1 MHKCVVFGV
10 FFACMPEE
18 LTMKKDVAASAAG
31 AVAPKKPEFSLI
43 DEDLLKSLIYT
54 IRGVK
59 VMLDADLAEIYGY
72 STKAF
77 NQQVKNNIERF
88 AEDFRFQLSKKEVE
102 ELRSKKLTAITGVN
116 DAEILRCK
124 KCTTNIST
132 MSRSNPFA
140 FTEQGIYML
149 MTVLKGDLAVQQSM
163 ALIRLFKQMKDYI
176 AAENTPDVSAGMVA
190 LATQTSQNTRDI
202 AEIATDVRTLSN
214 KVKRNESFLQ
224 KVMSNFIDPS
234 TFKHFLILN
243 GQRLEADVAYTQI
256 YGMAKKSVLIVD
268 DYLDVKTLDLLRCVA
283 KGISVQ
289 IFSEQHGRTRLT
301 ESMLADFRAARP
313 DVELDNVRTTGN
325 VFHDRYIYLD
335 FGTDSEKLFH
345 CGASSKDAGN
355 KITTIMQLEDIAGY
369 RALFERLLRE
379 EG

>member
-1 MHKCVVFGV
+1 
-10 FFACMPEE
+10 MPEE
-18 LTMKKDVAASAAG
+18 LTMKKDVAASVAE
-31 AVAPKKPEFSLI
+31 AVAPKKPGFSLI
-43 DEDLLKSLIYT
+43 DEDLLKSRIYT

-72 STKAF
+72 STKDF
-77 NQQVKNNIERF
+77 NRQVKNNIERF
-88 AEDFRFQLSKKEVE
+88 AEDFRFQLTKREVE
-102 ELRSKKLTAITGVN
+102 ELRSKKFTAITDAN
-116 DAEILRCK
+116 DAKDLRCK
-124 KCTTNIST
+124 NCTANIST
-132 MSRSNPFA
+132 MSRSNPYV

-163 ALIRLFKQMKDYI
+163 ALIRLFRQMKDYI
-176 AAENTPDVSAGMVA
+176 AAENAPDASAGMVA

-202 AEIATDVRTLSN
+202 AEIATDVRTLSS
-214 KVKRNESFLQ
+214 KVERNESFLQ
-224 KVMSNFIDPS
+224 KVMVNFIDPN

-256 YGMAKKSVLIVD
+256 YSMAKKSVLIVD

-283 KGISVQ
+283 KGVSVK

-313 DVELDNVRTTGN
+313 DVELDDVRATGN

-335 FGTDSEKLFH
+335 FGTDTEKLFH

-355 KITTIMQLEDIAGY
+355 KITTIMQLEDIVVY
-369 RALFERLLRE
+369 RPLFGKLLRE
-379 EG
+379 GE